1 MALLEKQGDRA
12 GALRVYE
19 DFAGRLR
26 SEFGVEPDAD
36 TSALREEIIERER
49 AAPRAGPPDS
59 SAGQPRPTSGP
70 TARKGTR
77 FRGLLLAGVTIAAVV
92 LAVIHLVYVAA
103 NRAYAPAVGRQVIAD
118 TCDGKA
124 TVVVEGLMQP
134 WKAPLLAVER
144 VDPYLAQWLTGFL
157 SVHTQNAIGV
167 YPSYVFGRVSSQ
179 GRWWYFPAVLL
190 IKTPLVIL
198 IVTGVALARRP
209 SPPPLLLALTAAV
222 YLLAAVTSNYNLG
235 VRHLLPIMP
244 FLFLPLAVWLAR
256 RPRAATAVL
265 ALLAFE
271 AVVLTPRW
279 MSQTN
284 TWWLGARNPTR
295 FALSAGDLEYRQ
307 SLVQLARWARAHDV
321 ERLKVLYPALGQPV
335 IRMYLPDARLL
346 GPGDRLEPGWYAVD
360 VTVEQLVPALRAAD
374 PGDVWDGADLHRA
387 AEQWWPFWQA
397 LVARGEERPE
407 EVAGLLVAPATPGRQ
422 PGERAVQRPRDPAD
436 LPVAPLPEDQFDV
449 GDVAAAAADAHV
461 GGGGAPLGE
470 PHPALHLLHVLGR
483 HLAAHPEVVGLGDLV
498 ARVGEPIRRFPVR
511 RKQQQAAGHDIEPAD
526 VGQAGDRRQ

>member
-1 MALLEKQGDRA
+1 
-12 GALRVYE
+12 
-19 DFAGRLR
+19 
-26 SEFGVEPDAD
+26 
-36 TSALREEIIERER
+36 
-49 AAPRAGPPDS
+49 
-59 SAGQPRPTSGP
+59 
-70 TARKGTR
+70 
-77 FRGLLLAGVTIAAVV
+77 
-92 LAVIHLVYVAA
+92 
-103 NRAYAPAVGRQVIAD
+103 
-118 TCDGKA
+118 
-124 TVVVEGLMQP
+124 
-134 WKAPLLAVER
+134 
-144 VDPYLAQWLTGFL
+144 
-157 SVHTQNAIGV
+157 
-167 YPSYVFGRVSSQ
+167 
-179 GRWWYFPAVLL
+179 
-190 IKTPLVIL
+190 
-198 IVTGVALARRP
+198 VTGVALARRP

-397 LVARGEERPE
+397 LVARGEDHGW
-407 EVAGLLVAPATPGRQ
+407 VAGTFHVYRLPPAG
-422 PGERAVQRPRDPAD
+422 
-436 LPVAPLPEDQFDV
+436 PVP
-449 GDVAAAAADAHV
+449 
-461 GGGGAPLGE
+461 
-470 PHPALHLLHVLGR
+470 
-483 HLAAHPEVVGLGDLV
+483 
-498 ARVGEPIRRFPVR
+498 
-511 RKQQQAAGHDIEPAD
+511 
-526 VGQAGDRRQ
+526 